1 VENAQLADGLDVA
14 TYAEQGFL
22 VLREVFTRPEM
33 KSYVQGWLR
42 LKVGLQSNSLP
53 LKRRDRFV
61 LGILPDP
68 LGSIY
73 RHPRLVEVANRILG
87 PDVALY
93 YNRLLVKDEVWSG
106 SVEMHQDM
114 PYFHGSTGKLSVF
127 VPLEPF
133 NQTTGGLMIVTGSH
147 KFGNLGMRGTILPDR
162 FPALPVAAPSLE
174 PGDVLLMTF
183 LTWHTSDAPTVA
195 RDRPVLQI
203 IYQPADDGSYFNDGL
218 DGPTLVSGQW
228 RTSHF
233 VRFGDGIAP
242 DAPAASRPADPSTA
256 T

>member
-1 VENAQLADGLDVA
+1 MEGGGPAERLDL
-14 TYAEQGFL
+14 TSYAEQGF
-22 VLREVFTRPEM
+22 VVVREVFTAGEVDTYARAW
-33 KSYVQGWLR
+33 KL
-42 LKVGLQSNSLP
+42 LKAGLQSTSGP
-53 LKRRDRFV
+53 LRRQQRFV

-68 LGSIY
+68 LGAIY
-73 RHPRLVEVANRILG
+73 RHPRLVGIATRILG

-106 SVEMHQDM
+106 AVEIHQDM
-114 PYFHGSTGKLSVF
+114 PYFHGGIGKLSAF

-133 NQTTGGLMIVTGSH
+133 NETTGGLKIVAGSH
-147 KFGNLGMRGTILPDR
+147 KFGNLGIRGTIQRER
-162 FPALPVAAPSLE
+162 FPALPVAAPSLA

-183 LTWHTSDAPTVA
+183 LTWHYSESPTIP
-195 RDRPVLQI
+195 RERPVLQI
-203 IYQPADDGSYFNDGL
+203 VYQPADDGSYFNDGL
-218 DGPTLVSGQW
+218 EGPTLVSGQW

-242 DAPAASRPADPSTA
+242 DAPAASRSPDPSTA